1 MSQTHLRTASV
12 LAAAGYGVG
21 AVLELVRDQPSTFTS
36 PVDYL
41 IEAAFVVGLAATVVG
56 ARRPGARQRTVGSR
70 IALGLAG
77 AGNAAVLVAAAGTL
91 VLGREV
97 LDGVFFL
104 GVLATI
110 VGYLACAV
118 LDLFRRLTPRLVGV
132 VLLLGFMGSMV
143 VSGVLGALLGQGGD
157 GGTAGGLALAAV
169 WVAVGRLLATPDSE
183 VAEPLAAVRA

>member
-1 MSQTHLRTASV
+1 MSQTHLRAASV

-21 AVLELVRDQPSTFTS
+21 AVLELVRDQPSTFTN
-36 PVDYL
+36 PVDYV
-41 IEAAFVVGLAATVVG
+41 IEAAFVVGLGATVAVLVG
-56 ARRPGARQRTVGSR
+56 LARRQRTVGSR

-77 AGNAAVLVAAAGTL
+77 AGNAVVLVAAAGTL
-91 VLGREV
+91 VVGREV
-97 LDGVFFL
+97 LDGLFFL

-132 VLLLGFMGSMV
+132 VLLLGFVGSMV
-143 VSGVLGALLGQGGD
+143 VSGILGALLGQTGD

-183 VAEPLAAVRA
+183 VAEPLLPVRT